1 MILIGFL
8 ILYQFCIPVINPAL
22 ELLPLF
28 FPLPRIYFPQFSY
41 VQPLHPFR
49 PYKISPPQR
58 SIPWT
63 TQSKVAFQLTYRTVP
78 YFNFLP
84 STYYE
89 LIFSLYIPHVQSQV
103 YIFNHYNSTE
113 PVLEVDLLLYDQ
125 DTQYLA
131 YVRHSIIV
139 CNQSTTILNSLLLQ
153 HVILSQEKKGVTKTH
168 L

>member
-8 ILYQFCIPVINPAL
+8 ILYQSCILGINPAL

-28 FPLPRIYFPQFSY
+28 FPLPRIYFPWFSY
-41 VQPLHPFR
+41 AQPPLPFR

-58 SIPWT
+58 CIPWT
-63 TQSKVAFQLTYRTVP
+63 TRSKVAFQLTYRTAP

-84 STYYE
+84 STYYQ
-89 LIFSLYIPHVQSQV
+89 LIFSLYIPYVYSYA

-113 PVLEVDLLLYDQ
+113 TVLEVDLLLYAQ

-131 YVRHSIIV
+131 YVRHSIV
-139 CNQSTTILNSLLLQ
+139 VYNKSTTIWDSLLIK
-153 HVILSQEKKGVTKTH
+153 HVILSQKKKGITKTH